1 MSPKIVISYRR
12 QDSPGMMRAIFERLT
27 LAYGKDSV
35 FVGIDIPYG
44 TDFRSHIDEALQGC
58 DILVAVIGPRW
69 AGAGRRGRARIKE
82 EDDWVR
88 LEVETALKRGIAVIP
103 VLVDGASMPAPAQ
116 LPDSLREFHFV
127 NAATVDGGRDF
138 SAHMRAL
145 IQRMDQVVGLAPEAR
160 DPGTLTVSAAT
171 TATSPSHLGFGLA
184 FLALAAL
191 CAWMLYVM
199 ASDGQVH
206 RFFVLLFSAG
216 LLFFLFISVRSL
228 RHYLGRV
235 TSGHRS

>member
-35 FVGIDIPYG
+35 FVDIDIPYG
-44 TDFRSHIDEALQGC
+44 TNFRSHIDEALQGC
-58 DILVAVIGPRW
+58 DILVAVIGRGW
-69 AGAGRRGRARIKE
+69 LGAGRRGRSRIKE

-116 LPDSLREFHFV
+116 LPDSLREFHFI

-145 IQRMDQVVGLAPEAR
+145 IHRMDEVVGIAPGER
-160 DPGTLTVSAAT
+160 DPGNLTVPAVT
-171 TATSPSHLGFGLA
+171 TSTSHLGFGLA

-191 CAWMLYVM
+191 CAWMLYAI
-199 ASDGQVH
+199 ASDGQAH

-216 LLFFLFISVRSL
+216 LLFFLFIGVRSL
-228 RHYLGRV
+228 RHYLGRAP
-235 TSGHRS
+235 SGQKP